1 MLALL
6 QPRGQGAAGG
16 APNRKVHGKGGTHIT
31 SLARSSHEA
40 PGDARH
46 SSPCHVPRPRGGL
59 RSSSLPA
66 YWPSSPPRLSP
77 RQRPD
82 SPIHQLG
89 VLNQS
94 MGSHGQRQP
103 RRATG
108 TSSPVAARPVAR
120 CAPLGHQRPSSAA
133 TRAIDVPCSPTRPS
147 TAAAAA
153 AASSSWSRANALDL
167 SSRTRDSLALSA
179 AVPRAFQP
187 GLAASTQGRDKG
199 SAWQLAAGV
208 CSHFAASR

>member
-6 QPRGQGAAGG
+6 QPRGQGATGG

-108 TSSPVAARPVAR
+108 TSSPVAARPVTR
-120 CAPLGHQRPSSAA
+120 CAPSGHQRPSSAA

-153 AASSSWSRANALDL
+153 AASSSWSRANALDRRQERETL
-167 SSRTRDSLALSA
+167 SLSLRPCPARFS
-179 AVPRAFQP
+179 P
-187 GLAASTQGRDKG
+187 G
-199 SAWQLAAGV
+199 
-208 CSHFAASR
+208 